1 MTRTSRI
8 LLLALAML
16 ALAVPASALAAGK
29 PTAKTSAATQ
39 LAPDAATVNG
49 SLNPNSLVTTWY
61 FQFGKT
67 ARYGSRTPAQDAGAG
82 KKSVNVSYGLTGLT
96 PNTTY
101 HFRLVATNSAGST
114 SSPDRTFKTPQTPTV
129 STIATTPNPA
139 SFGRAVA
146 VGGFLVGPK
155 GGAGKQVALEGNAF
169 PFTAGFTQIGNTV
182 VTADNGGYQ
191 FVFIPII
198 ATQLRVVDRSD
209 PSVVSPTATQNVAI
223 HVTLHP
229 SHRGRKGR
237 VRFAGTLTPAGSSSV
252 VVIQRRTSKGGW
264 KNVVHPLPQTKSGAS
279 SSTYR
284 SRKVRVRPGV
294 FRAVAS
300 PSSGG
305 YVEGSSNAKRVRR

>member
-29 PTAKTSAATQ
+29 PTAKTSAATL

-49 SLNPNSLVTTWY
+49 SLNPSGLVTTWY

-67 ARYGSRTPAQDAGAG
+67 GRYGSRTPAQDAGSG
-82 KKSVNVSYGLTGLT
+82 TKSVKVSSGLTGLT

-101 HFRLVATNSAGST
+101 HFRLTATNSAGST
-114 SSPDRTFKTPQTPTV
+114 SSADRTFKTPQTPTV
-129 STIATTPNPA
+129 STIATSANPA
-139 SFGRAVA
+139 HFGQAVA
-146 VGGFLVGPK
+146 IGGFLVGPN
-155 GGAGKQVALEGNAF
+155 GGGGKQVALEGNAF
-169 PFTAGFTQIGNTV
+169 PYLGGFTQIGNAV
-182 VTADNGGYQ
+182 VTAPNGGYQ
-191 FVFIPII
+191 FVFTPII
-198 ATQLRVVDRSD
+198 ATQLRVVDQTN
-209 PSVVSPTATQNVAI
+209 PSVVSPVVTQTVAL

-229 SHRGRKGR
+229 SHRNRKGQ
-237 VRFAGTLTPAGSSSV
+237 VRFAGTVTPAGSTSV

-264 KNVVHPLPQTKSGAS
+264 KNVAHPLPHTKSGATA
-279 SSTYR
+279 STYR
-284 SRKVRVRPGV
+284 SGKVKVRPGV

-305 YVEGSSNAKRVRR
+305 YVEGTSNGKRVKR